1 MKQVFYIIRIA
12 MILIFAMALIFGVIG
27 LPILFLTQ
35 TSIPTIGYVGIVY
48 LLISCIFFV
57 YNWYNTYWLGGDYKQ
72 LDIWQLVIITVL
84 SSMLVLTIM
93 FAVLK

>member
-12 MILIFAMALIFGVIG
+12 MLLIFAMALIFGVIG

-35 TSIPTIGYVGIVY
+35 TSIPTIGYIGIVS

-57 YNWYNTYWLGGDYKQ
+57 YNWYNNYWLGEDYKQ
-72 LDIWQLVIITVL
+72 LSTWQLVVITIL
-84 SSMLVLTIM
+84 TFMLILTLM
-93 FAVLK
+93 FAVL